1 MSSLLCTGYCVLLI
15 LYIQECE
22 TTKEKL
28 IDTESRL
35 EGAVKVCL
43 SMCPQPVLLGMVTGV
58 RYPRTIC
65 MYGTFRLPYQLA
77 IFRPVYGR

>member
-1 MSSLLCTGYCVLLI
+1 MWSNTIAAFNCVMSI

-28 IDTESRL
+28 SDTESRL

-43 SMCPQPVLLGMVTGV
+43 SMCILNVKFN
-58 RYPRTIC
+58 Y
-65 MYGTFRLPYQLA
+65 
-77 IFRPVYGR
+77 